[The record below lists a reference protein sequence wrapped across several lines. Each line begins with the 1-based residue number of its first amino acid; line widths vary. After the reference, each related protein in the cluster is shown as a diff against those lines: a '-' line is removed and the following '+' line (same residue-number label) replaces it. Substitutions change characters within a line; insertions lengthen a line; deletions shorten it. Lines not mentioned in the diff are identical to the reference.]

1 VKTTK
6 FVAQIG
12 IAAVALG
19 VALGTVAPAG
29 ATNNIK
35 PYGTQETLKD
45 IWGNSEIGYTVDG
58 LGPSTDVVPAQING
72 QLYEASV
79 TVDAVQGS
87 VTPNVMD
94 FNARAQSGANYR
106 VLGVS
111 TLPGGPLGPG
121 GTSTGKLYFDVVGD
135 VPNSVV
141 YNDGSQDLMAWI
153 SP

>member
-1 VKTTK
+1 MKTTK

-12 IAAVALG
+12 IAAVAVGL
-19 VALGTVAPAG
+19 ALGTMAPAG

-58 LGPSTDVVPAQING
+58 LGPSTDAVPAQING

-79 TVDAVQGS
+79 TVEAVQGS
-87 VTPNVMD
+87 VMPNVTD
-94 FNARAQSGANYR
+94 FNARAQSGATYR

-111 TLPGGPLGPG
+111 TLGGPLGPG

-141 YNDGSQDLMAWI
+141 YNDGTQDLMAWI